1 MQGFT
6 MIGTVRKYAT
16 IKGSSSSLEKGPTAM
31 NLSRESLSFFGPLLL
46 VQLVLSAAKA
56 VRKRHSVCEYEAS
69 LPFIEL
75 APPCR

>member
-1 MQGFT
+1 
-6 MIGTVRKYAT
+6 
-16 IKGSSSSLEKGPTAM
+16 M

-56 VRKRHSVCEYEAS
+56 ARKRQSVCEYEAS

-75 APPCR
+75 APTSYYL